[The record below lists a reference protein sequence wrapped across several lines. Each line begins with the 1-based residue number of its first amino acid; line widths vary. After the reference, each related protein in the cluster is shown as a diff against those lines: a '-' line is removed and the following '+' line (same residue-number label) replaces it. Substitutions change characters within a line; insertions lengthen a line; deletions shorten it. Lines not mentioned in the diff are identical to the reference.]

1 MHGLIEYDGREESL
15 KKVSLKEI
23 LEQHEKTYKLSTKI
37 GDFIL
42 KQITYL
48 DLEDF
53 VIRQMLENKEYRDLM
68 SEANILYELKK
79 VRELNGEEI
88 KKLSE
93 IGEKTKKVSKEISL
107 PCFVDPK
114 LNTVNELNA
123 ILSKLD
129 NEDRG
134 KLLNAL
140 AKLTNPSFEG
150 ELATTGLVIAKA
162 YGVKMPENL
171 NLKNMTAQQGLA
183 FISGLSADTEASKK
197 ILEEIAR
204 MTKGLK

>member
-140 AKLTNPSFEG
+140 
-150 ELATTGLVIAKA
+150 
-162 YGVKMPENL
+162 
-171 NLKNMTAQQGLA
+171 
-183 FISGLSADTEASKK
+183 
-197 ILEEIAR
+197 EIGRAHV
-204 MTKGLK
+204 